1 MLSPVML
8 TGTPLL
14 VRIVN
19 EKSQESLQICTCL
32 IESNNQV
39 LTCIEQDGQRRSH
52 KVQINTI
59 AEVSEERPIDPQ
71 DQGSIRLT
79 FSGQQGSPKS
89 LELICAS
96 QEDHAAWLNGLRS
109 LAGGAAKRASP
120 QASPAR
126 SPAAAA
132 RAAANSQRSRG
143 MGVSTGVGATSV
155 HPEAAGVSMEMVS
168 QLLQKVELQEHLITE
183 LRQENGVLNV
193 MVKQKDAVIS
203 QLTHDMQSRGTKG
216 DHCNKTA
223 STSRE
228 SDDHLRDRETAILKR
243 KNVRLKQQLQKKQKT
258 ITNLM
263 QTLQSALG
271 GQTSDGDLLRTEDE
285 GDEVDSDT
293 VADAGATRGGQLQ
306 ASEGSGS
313 EPEAIREEV
322 RALTGKLARLERDV
336 EELGIPDGFAGSPSQ
351 WTPAQA
357 QAMLAASKAAAAAST
372 GPGPF
377 QPPPRGVAQHSP
389 STAAQKKAAAVAAAK
404 AGSPSRG
411 MADFDFTDVGGVPSL
426 GEGVM
431 SKSSKAALEALARE
445 TKVLEEKK
453 RRVEELARQLE
464 PPSDEEDD
472 GFPLQ

>member
-19 EKSQESLQICTCL
+19 DKSQESLQICTCR

-39 LTCIEQDGQRRSH
+39 LTCTEQDGQRRNH
-52 KVQINTI
+52 QVQINTI
-59 AEVSEERPIDPQ
+59 AQVLEDRPSDPQ
-71 DQGSIRLT
+71 EQGSIRLT
-79 FSGQQGSPKS
+79 FVGQQGSPKS
-89 LELICAS
+89 MELICAS
-96 QEDHAAWLNGLRS
+96 QEDHVKWLDGLRS
-109 LAGGAAKRASP
+109 LAGAAAKRASP

-132 RAAANSQRSRG
+132 KAAATSQRTRA
-143 MGVSTGVGATSV
+143 MGVSTGVGAMSV
-155 HPEAAGVSMEMVS
+155 DPEAAGFSMEQVG
-168 QLLQKVELQEHLITE
+168 QLLQRVQLQEELITE

-216 DHCNKTA
+216 DHCNKTE

-271 GQTSDGDLLRTEDE
+271 GQTSDGEMLRTEDE

-293 VADAGATRGGQLQ
+293 AADGGATRGGQLQ

-336 EELGIPDGFAGSPSQ
+336 EELNIPEGFAGSPSQ
-351 WTPAQA
+351 WTPAQS
-357 QAMLAASKAAAAAST
+357 QAMLAASKAAAAASA
-372 GPGPF
+372 GPF
-377 QPPPRGVAQHSP
+377 QPPPRG
-389 STAAQKKAAAVAAAK
+389 AAQQPSSPAAQRKAAVVAAAK

-411 MADFDFTDVGGVPSL
+411 MAGFDFTGVGGVPSV
-426 GEGVM
+426 GGGGM
-431 SKSSKAALEALARE
+431 SKGSKAALEALARE

-453 RRVEELARQLE
+453 RTVELLARQLE